1 VVIDLLRDNDRSRA
15 YRTFLAGHGLAMS
28 IITYGEIYEGIY
40 SAPEPERQEKG
51 FLSLLKAITVVNL
64 TPEIM
69 KAFAM
74 MRMDLRRAGQLI
86 GDLDTLIAATAYEA
100 GTRLVTR
107 NRKHFER
114 IPGVTLAPEP

>member
-1 VVIDLLRDNDRSRA
+1 VVIDLLRDNERSRT
-15 YRTFLAGHGLAMS
+15 YRKFLAGHHLAMS

-40 SAPEPERQEKG
+40 NAPDPERQEKG
-51 FLSLLKAITVVNL
+51 FLSLLKAISVVNL
-64 TPEIM
+64 KPEIM

-74 MRMDLRRAGQLI
+74 MRMDLRKAGELI

-100 GTRLVTR
+100 RARLVTR
-107 NRKHFER
+107 NRKHFAR